1 MLAIPA
7 PMIVIVAVIAI
18 RMAAWNLGRS
28 LQAATKRGRR
38 PSLRRLRR
46 AQKRWIQNR
55 WNQERWNQ
63 ELRRMQPNSTPPSP
77 MKKAHERTAK
87 NYRRRKNIRA
97 RATRTF
103 NFFIGRRSGGLKG

>member
-1 MLAIPA
+1 
-7 PMIVIVAVIAI
+7 
-18 RMAAWNLGRS
+18 
-28 LQAATKRGRR
+28 
-38 PSLRRLRR
+38 
-46 AQKRWIQNR
+46 
-55 WNQERWNQ
+55 
-63 ELRRMQPNSTPPSP
+63 MQPNSTPPSP